1 MNKRI
6 LAWILLIGFVLLL
19 LNILVFRVYMELFLV
34 IYIIIVFAF
43 ILSKGKL
50 FQQDEPSDQAGSD
63 VQGGPMNR
71 DDTTDESSI
80 QGNSIDNGISNND
93 SDVNSNNSDN
103 NK

>member
-1 MNKRI
+1 MNKRV

-43 ILSKGKL
+43 IFSKGKL
-50 FQQDEPSDQAGSD
+50 FQQDDPSEQAGPD
-63 VQGGPMNR
+63 VQGGSINK
-71 DDTTDESSI
+71 DDTTDDSNT
-80 QGNSIDNGISNND
+80 QANSTDSGISNND
-93 SDVNSNNSDN
+93 SDN

>member
-43 ILSKGKL
+43 IFSKGKL
-50 FQQDEPSDQAGSD
+50 FQQDDPSDQAGPD
-63 VQGGPMNR
+63 VQGRPMNN
-71 DDTTDESSI
+71 DDTTDESST
-80 QGNSIDNGISNND
+80 QGSND
-93 SDVNSNNSDN
+93 SSINSNDSGINSNNSDN